1 MRPSHLL
8 IGALALLLLW
18 SAPAPAKAQ
27 NPGPTQSNGGHVLSA
42 QGGPVTIHADEMAFS
57 GQAQTVTFDGQV
69 RVSQDDVRLS
79 AQRLEVTL
87 NRALGGT
94 SNGEKDKKGEK
105 DNGKAGIQHMVATGD
120 VVFIQGERRATAQQA
135 VYDPTAQ
142 TVVLSGDPNVTDTSM
157 TVSGERIT
165 VHLDSG
171 ESTVEGGT
179 FTFLEGN

>member
-1 MRPSHLL
+1 MGPTRLL
-8 IGALALLLLW
+8 LGTLVLLFLWISPALAQ
-18 SAPAPAKAQ
+18 PKGD
-27 NPGPTQSNGGHVLSA
+27 NGHVLSA

-57 GQAQTVTFDGQV
+57 GQAQTVTFDGNV
-69 RVSQDDVRLS
+69 RVSQDDIRLT
-79 AQRLEVTL
+79 ATRLEVTL
-87 NRALGGT
+87 IRASGSTANGNG
-94 SNGEKDKKGEK
+94 SNSGNAKS
-105 DNGKAGIQHMVATGD
+105 GIRHMVATGQ
-120 VVFIQGERRATAQQA
+120 VVFIQGERRATAKRA

-142 TVVLSGDPNVTDTSM
+142 TVVLSGNPNVTDTSM